1 MAPVLDAAPKPT
13 SQDGCANP
21 IGDVRQAAPQV
32 TGYVLTIE
40 NITRNFEREAERD
53 QALQALTDGN
63 RAALGN
69 IRAAVETLLD
79 SPEMEPK
86 CASVSCA

>member
-1 MAPVLDAAPKPT
+1 MLGAE
-13 SQDGCANP
+13 Q
-21 IGDVRQAAPQV
+21 QV

-79 SPEMEPK
+79 SPEMEADIRERFMRVIRRRGCGDERQARPTP
-86 CASVSCA
+86 